1 MSQPLL
7 NSEVPPFQPDL
18 RRLHENLSRRIRGQ
32 PEIIGRLVRKLLRRE
47 LNAVPQRGSRG
58 NFILVGPT
66 GTGKTELA
74 LAVSELLFGPGG
86 LARLDCSE
94 VKTVE
99 SVMAL
104 LGDRDSGRGRFAQ
117 LHAEV
122 PAGVWL
128 VDEIEKSHPEFAQ
141 LFLQMTATGRITLA
155 NGAALD
161 LRRIYIFVTSNLG
174 GAEILGREH
183 LPFVTLEKYVTR
195 CVRRH
200 LRPELVARFGAPL
213 VFRPLN
219 RGVQTEIAATKLDE
233 LIDWNRQQGREI
245 SCEDGVVRLLVQRGF
260 SPELGARPL
269 LDTIEELAGDA
280 IVEQLLAGGHGHG
293 RLATNGTLLR
303 LKP

>member
-1 MSQPLL
+1 MSVLL
-7 NSEVPPFQPDL
+7 AF
-18 RRLHENLSRRIRGQ
+18 H
-32 PEIIGRLVRKLLRRE
+32 
-47 LNAVPQRGSRG
+47 
-58 NFILVGPT
+58 
-66 GTGKTELA
+66 
-74 LAVSELLFGPGG
+74 
-86 LARLDCSE
+86 
-94 VKTVE
+94 
-99 SVMAL
+99 
-104 LGDRDSGRGRFAQ
+104 GRGDVTARGRYRVQCFACFVALGSGHGEVYGQ
-117 LHAEV
+117 L
-122 PAGVWL
+122 
-128 VDEIEKSHPEFAQ
+128 
-141 LFLQMTATGRITLA
+141 R
-155 NGAALD
+155 D